1 MTQNPPPTTGMSS
14 YDTKSASSENP
25 SHCELLSRARGRRHQ
40 EDGALNP
47 AMAQI
52 TLTPGQNRPKSI
64 TNNMNNSI
72 DEIGQTFNHMRIRN
86 RHRSTSLDRDTR
98 NGQRSLHPRER
109 NRQRSPSCT
118 QQEQGQDQQA
128 KRHSKELSRPGS
140 QEQDPN
146 TTPSDPPLA
155 IPPRN
160 RVKIS
165 VQKPAHRQF
174 FVPRRRNK

>member
-1 MTQNPPPTTGMSS
+1 MACILSCIKIQIDNSQLINPNLEERNLKASLGESQQRQLWNLDDNISNQHFTFIKGIESGRSMTQNPPPATGMSS

-25 SHCELLSRARGRRHQ
+25 SHCEWLSRARGRRHQ

-98 NGQRSLHPRER
+98 NG
-109 NRQRSPSCT
+109 
-118 QQEQGQDQQA
+118 
-128 KRHSKELSRPGS
+128 
-140 QEQDPN
+140 
-146 TTPSDPPLA
+146 
-155 IPPRN
+155 
-160 RVKIS
+160 
-165 VQKPAHRQF
+165 
-174 FVPRRRNK
+174 